1 MFNVSVNT
9 VTSGQL
15 LCSGLFSN
23 DPLATWLGAIA
34 LLHSIEGNN
43 TQKEQLLRVQ
53 LATSVGNPPVSL
65 LQQCTNILEKVEK
78 REVVLYSVHAHCLF
92 MFRMQCYR
100 HELVS

>member
-1 MFNVSVNT
+1 MISFPVNT

-34 LLHSIEGNN
+34 LLHSIEGN
-43 TQKEQLLRVQ
+43 TAQKEQLLRVQ

-65 LQQCTNILEKVEK
+65 LQQCTNILEKVDV
-78 REVVLYSVHAHCLF
+78 RYIYNV
-92 MFRMQCYR
+92 Q
-100 HELVS
+100 